1 MDVVTAFLNPDV
13 EEEIYIQI
21 PQGLKVWSSSR
32 KNLLLLVSW
41 KDFMV
46 SSKLLDSETR
56 QTMQRYI
63 ISTFLAVILT
73 LFCTKRKKQWLCD
86 HRSLCWWSYL

>member
-32 KNLLLLVSW
+32 KNLLLLVS
-41 KDFMV
+41 
-46 SSKLLDSETR
+46 
-56 QTMQRYI
+56 
-63 ISTFLAVILT
+63 
-73 LFCTKRKKQWLCD
+73 
-86 HRSLCWWSYL
+86 